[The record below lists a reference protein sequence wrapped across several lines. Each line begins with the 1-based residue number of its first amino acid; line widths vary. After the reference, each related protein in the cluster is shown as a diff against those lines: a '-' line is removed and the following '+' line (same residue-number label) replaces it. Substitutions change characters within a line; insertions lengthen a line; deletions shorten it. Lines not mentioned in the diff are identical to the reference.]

1 MVISCDPVGVNKR
14 NIASVSE
21 KSNTNYAIG
30 LRFKYLSVLQV
41 IAGSIHN
48 VDTALSEERRLQ
60 ITGLGMYRVSY

>member
-41 IAGSIHN
+41 IAESIHN
-48 VDTALSEERRLQ
+48 VDTALSEEKK
-60 ITGLGMYRVSY
+60 ITNNRIGHV